1 MFQSIQV
8 DQVFDMNKAMASE
21 NHASYWLAQLRKADW
36 RYLLKFVDVKLPA
49 KTKKQTLAETALQ
62 QFEFVT
68 CDGRGDVWRLW
79 NEMRNEHRILVIQFR
94 HSESDWSRGIPEFVH
109 LEKNDPLGFVNIAG
123 RLQEYLR
130 RHYFIRVAAWKPLA
144 LAMGRKCRL
153 LLLNWFQFSI

>member
-49 KTKKQTLAETALQ
+49 NTKKQILVETALGN
-62 QFEFVT
+62 FEFVT
-68 CDGRGDVWRLW
+68 CDGRGDVWRMW
-79 NEMRNEHRILVIQFR
+79 NEMRNEHRILIVQFR

-123 RLQEYLR
+123 RL
-130 RHYFIRVAAWKPLA
+130 FCRVK
-144 LAMGRKCRL
+144 
-153 LLLNWFQFSI
+153 

>member
-8 DQVFDMNKAMASE
+8 DQVFDATRAMSSE
-21 NHASYWLAQLRKADW
+21 SDPAYWLAQLRKADW

-49 KTKKQTLAETALQ
+49 KTKKQILVETALGN
-62 QFEFVT
+62 FEFVT
-68 CDGRGDVWRLW
+68 CDGCGDVWRLW

-130 RHYFIRVAAWKPLA
+130 RSVPT
-144 LAMGRKCRL
+144 
-153 LLLNWFQFSI
+153 N

>member
-49 KTKKQTLAETALQ
+49 NTKKQILVETALGN
-62 QFEFVT
+62 FEFVT

-109 LEKNDPLGFVNIAG
+109 LENNDPLGFVNIAG